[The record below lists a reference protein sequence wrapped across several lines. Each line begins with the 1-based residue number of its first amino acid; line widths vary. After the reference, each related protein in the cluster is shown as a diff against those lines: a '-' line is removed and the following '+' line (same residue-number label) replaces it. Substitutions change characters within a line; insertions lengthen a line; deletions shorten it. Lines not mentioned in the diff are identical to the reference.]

1 MKIND
6 ILRLSVNSLTHRGL
20 RSWLTI
26 LGIIIGVAAVVAMLS
41 VGNGMTDSIESSMGG
56 LGADIL
62 TVTAG
67 YSQAEGSVGGFQDRT
82 RDIQV
87 PSGGG
92 SMGMGSDSF
101 NRFTQTDDPSSSD
114 TDDSIL
120 TDEDIDAISFAE
132 GVEAVSGIVSGR
144 GELKYLSETV
154 SVTIEGVE
162 PTAWSE
168 ITTMDLYSGE
178 YLSSDDMNGVV
189 VGYSVAYDM
198 FDTNLTVNTQLKI
211 ESRTFKIVGI
221 LEQSG
226 TGSFGGDDRTVF
238 MTLTSARNIID
249 DVDSNEYSSIEV
261 KITDAD
267 YYEEISENIEGVLYT
282 SRSVTENSQ
291 DFTVTS
297 AAAMAETMTE
307 TMQTLSFFFIGIA
320 AISLLVGAIGIAN
333 TMFMSVMERTRL
345 IGILK
350 SLGTRNSEIM
360 KLFLAESGIIGFMG
374 GLLGIFLGLILVG
387 LITNM
392 GISFMGMGPM
402 AQSNTIA
409 VVSPDLI
416 LFALVF
422 STVIGI
428 VSGLIPA
435 RTAAKLQVV
444 EAMRSE

>member
-409 VVSPDLI
+409 VVSPDLV